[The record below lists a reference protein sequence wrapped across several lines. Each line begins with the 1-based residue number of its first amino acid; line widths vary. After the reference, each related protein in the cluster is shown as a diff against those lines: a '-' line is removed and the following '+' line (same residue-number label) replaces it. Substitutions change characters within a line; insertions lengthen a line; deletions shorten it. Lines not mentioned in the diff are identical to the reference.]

1 MQVAC
6 YGFEAISQFFHRKE
20 PDAQKRIPPV
30 GGLYDEEHHVGST
43 MIAFPFPVRKNR
55 NALLTA
61 SC

>member
-30 GGLYDEEHHVGST
+30 ACDRGGSAAYDHCSAVFSFL
-43 MIAFPFPVRKNR
+43 M
-55 NALLTA
+55 
-61 SC
+61 